1 MPTIVEREI
10 GSNTLTIETGKLAS
24 LAHGAVTVQYGET
37 IILATAVMSD
47 KPRAADIDFLPLTVD
62 FEERLYSAGKIP
74 GSFFRREGR
83 PGQEAILSAR
93 LTDRSIRPLF
103 PKGLH
108 NDIQITIT
116 VLSADQEN
124 PADMLGMVGTSAALS
139 ISQLPFDGPIGA
151 CRLAYIDGRYS
162 IYPTYQESSDSQL
175 SMIVSSTR
183 DAIIM
188 VEAGSNEVSEEI
200 VLEGIRRAHQANL
213 ETIDLIDQLTGLVG
227 KPKVPV
233 QTDNQ
238 TAEQLPS
245 QIQDVL
251 QGRLAAMLDDS
262 LDKTARDVREKQLEA
277 EVAEKLADQYPRDQI
292 STAFDQVLKEEV
304 RQRILNQ
311 GIRPDGRTLTE
322 IRPVSCEVGI
332 LPRTHGSGLFNRGE
346 TQVLSTVTLASVA
359 LKQKLDTVGPED
371 TKRFMHHYNFPSFS
385 TGEARRVGSP
395 GRREIGHGA
404 LAERA
409 ILPALPS
416 EEEFPYAIRVVSEVL
431 SSNGSTSMG
440 SVCGASLAL
449 MDAGVPIKTTVSGIA
464 MGLITGE
471 DGRYAILSD
480 IQGMEDFLGDMDFK
494 VAGTAQGINALQMDI
509 KVGGLTQDIL
519 EQALEQARIG
529 RLHILAKMNE
539 VIDKPRN
546 QMSAYAPKMLRF
558 TIPVA
563 KIGALIGPGGRIIRA
578 IIEETGTSIDV
589 QDDGSVTI
597 GGVDSGA
604 MEQAR
609 AKVDALTR
617 DLVVGDIFTGKVTR
631 ITNFGVFVEL
641 VPGRDGLLRN
651 GEMGD
656 LEEDDVKMGQEVTV
670 VLHEID
676 PQGRI
681 NLSRRAL
688 FGDNGSP
695 AAGPRPAPQR
705 ATSDRGRP
713 SGGFGGGRSGGP
725 GDRGPR
731 PGGPP
736 GGPRNEGPRRDS
748 GGGRFLGG
756 SGPRNQ

>member
-277 EVAEKLADQYPRDQI
+277 EVAEKLADQYPHDQI

-304 RQRILNQ
+304 RQRILSQ

-713 SGGFGGGRSGGP
+713 SGGFGGGRSGP